1 MPIIEGDDLMGGS
14 FMQCK
19 FDDMA
24 FDLLI
29 SMSKIEN
36 AAETEKVNWPPF
48 PVVLKRIGK
57 NEARRSREIP

>member
-1 MPIIEGDDLMGGS
+1 MPIIEDSDLMGGS
-14 FMQCK
+14 FMQCE
-19 FDDMA
+19 FENMA

-29 SMSKIEN
+29 SLSKIEKT
-36 AAETEKVNWPPF
+36 AETERVNWPPF